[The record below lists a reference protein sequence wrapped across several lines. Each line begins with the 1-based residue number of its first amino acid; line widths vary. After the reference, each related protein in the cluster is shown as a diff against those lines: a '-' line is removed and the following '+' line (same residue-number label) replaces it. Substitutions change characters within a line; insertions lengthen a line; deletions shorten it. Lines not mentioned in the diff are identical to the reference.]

1 MRSLKSL
8 KGVDFVITLGVLFV
22 ASSTIHEYGH
32 LVTLRLLGGMGVI
45 ESGILN
51 GVRLVHPCQYQHGNT
66 LVAFMGGWSS
76 AIVFLVLWILSED
89 PEDKVA
95 RFSII
100 TYQLIYGSFEGI
112 WYATRADMLVAYGV
126 IIGIVVLF
134 LTMVMALLRRGV
146 VFRFITRQKSDS
158 LNH

>member
-8 KGVDFVITLGVLFV
+8 KGIDFLITLGVLFV

-32 LVTLRLLGGMGVI
+32 LVTLRLLGGRGII

-51 GVRLVHPCQYQHGNT
+51 GVSLVQPCQYQHGNT
-66 LVAFMGGWSS
+66 FVAFMGGWSS
-76 AIVFLVLWILSED
+76 AIVFLVLWVLSED

-100 TYQLIYGSFEGI
+100 TYQLIYGSFEGV
-112 WYATRADMLVAYGV
+112 WYATKVDVLIVVGV
-126 IIGIVVLF
+126 FFGIVVLF
-134 LTMVMALLRRGV
+134 LTMLTALLRRGV
-146 VFRFITRQKSDS
+146 VFRFITRQKE
-158 LNH
+158 LLA